1 MHNHVLPYLVLHPL
15 IPTKNYSLRRCASE
29 YQAYMEMARQ
39 NPSPISTG
47 YSNICFILRAA
58 LFGSGARIYA
68 DTTLV
73 PLGRAVRGLFPN
85 DIPCPLR
92 ARGSFGV
99 VALPIYSWAHGHPGA
114 LWQFKVSIATICK

>member
-1 MHNHVLPYLVLHPL
+1 MSVRRRFSSCRSV
-15 IPTKNYSLRRCASE
+15 NY
-29 YQAYMEMARQ
+29 
-39 NPSPISTG
+39 ISSITVPFPVRFICVFPFR
-47 YSNICFILRAA
+47 NICFILRAA

-85 DIPCPLR
+85 DIPRPLR

-99 VALPIYSWAHGHPGA
+99 VALPIYSWARGHPGA